1 MSIKAVA
8 VLAGETV
15 KGVVHLEQ
23 EGLDSAVHIYGEVS
37 NLSPGQHGFHIHQ
50 FGDITN
56 GCISAGPHFNPFRKT
71 HGGLED
77 KERHVGDLGN
87 ITADENGIAKFDFS
101 DHLVRLNGPYSVI
114 GRTIIVHSDPDDL
127 GQGGTEM
134 SKTTGNAG
142 GRLACGV
149 IGITNI

>member
-8 VLAGETV
+8 VLIGETV
-15 KGVVHLEQ
+15 KGVVHFEQ
-23 EGLDSAVHIYGEVS
+23 EGLDSPVHIYGEVL
-37 NLSPGQHGFHIHQ
+37 NLTPGLHGFHIHQ
-50 FGDITN
+50 FGDTTN

-71 HGGLED
+71 HGSPND
-77 KERHVGDLGN
+77 TERHLGDLGN
-87 ITADENGIAKFDFS
+87 ILADESGMAKFDFS
-101 DHLVRLNGPYSVI
+101 DKFIRLNGPHSII
-114 GRTIIVHSDPDDL
+114 GRAIVVHNDPDDL
-127 GQGGTEM
+127 GQGGTEL

>member
-8 VLAGETV
+8 VLIGETV
-15 KGVVHLEQ
+15 KGVVRFEQ
-23 EGLDSAVHIYGEVS
+23 EGLDSAVHIHGEIS

-50 FGDITN
+50 FGDTTN
-56 GCISAGPHFNPFRKT
+56 GCISAGPHFNPFQKT
-71 HGGLED
+71 HGAPDDE
-77 KERHVGDLGN
+77 ERHVGDLGN
-87 ITADENGIAKFDFS
+87 VTADENGLAKFDFT
-101 DHLVRLNGPYSVI
+101 DRLVRLNGPHSII

-127 GQGGTEM
+127 GQGGTEL